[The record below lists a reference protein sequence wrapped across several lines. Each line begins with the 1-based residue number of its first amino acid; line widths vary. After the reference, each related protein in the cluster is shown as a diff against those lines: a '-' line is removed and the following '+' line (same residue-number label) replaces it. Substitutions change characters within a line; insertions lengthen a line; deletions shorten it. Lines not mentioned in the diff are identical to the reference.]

1 VPVKTSS
8 VRGGAASGFT
18 LEPPRVR
25 KPPTSTRGWN
35 TGGAPTLAKATQG
48 AAVTSRLLDEVRA
61 ARLNDGATVTPVG
74 AGARD
79 GGVAKPKKV
88 APKKDKAP
96 PPPPPPSPPK
106 KLPGPPSAKKKA
118 TAKFIKKSMREM
130 QAGRAGRPS

>member
-1 VPVKTSS
+1 
-8 VRGGAASGFT
+8 
-18 LEPPRVR
+18 
-25 KPPTSTRGWN
+25 
-35 TGGAPTLAKATQG
+35 
-48 AAVTSRLLDEVRA
+48 
-61 ARLNDGATVTPVG
+61 
-74 AGARD
+74 
-79 GGVAKPKKV
+79 VAKPKKV